1 AARAT
6 ERRGFRRHPLDDP
19 PREYDWS
26 GQDSGKQGES
36 GERRRSPRLLTTQE
50 LLHARG
56 DAGGVQAVLGV
67 EALRIAGLAEALHT
81 DPFERRR
88 HHVAQHLGHRATETA
103 VERVVLDR
111 HDVAGLARW
120 AEE

>member
-1 AARAT
+1 MAERLDAAVLS
-6 ERRGFRRHPLDDP
+6 ERRQAMATSPGWWVHYGCR
-19 PREYDWS
+19 
-26 GQDSGKQGES
+26 GK
-36 GERRRSPRLLTTQE
+36 RRRSPRRLTTQE
-50 LLHARG
+50 LLDARG

-81 DPFERRR
+81 DSFEWRR

-111 HDVAGLARW
+111 HDVAGLAR
-120 AEE
+120 